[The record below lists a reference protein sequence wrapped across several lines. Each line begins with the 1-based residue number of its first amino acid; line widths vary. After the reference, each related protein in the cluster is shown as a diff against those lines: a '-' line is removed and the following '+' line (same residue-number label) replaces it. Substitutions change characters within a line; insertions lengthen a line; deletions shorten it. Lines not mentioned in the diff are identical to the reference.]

1 MAVEHRQ
8 QGQADAGGAGGLADA
23 QGQFR
28 RVGVRR
34 AVGVVV
40 YIMEFGDRGVTG
52 LEHFDVQLSG
62 DDAELIGADFSDE
75 AVHQV
80 APGPETVVGVA
91 RHFRQPG
98 HGPLEGVGVQVRHA
112 GQQWPA
118 QPFGAVCLGVGL
130 DMSQHA
136 AGVDFKTYIMGP
148 STRQQC
154 AFGKEGGH
162 GSTSSCVICIYIY
175 RRLPAR

>member
-52 LEHFDVQLSG
+52 LEHFDVQLTG
-62 DDAELIGADFSDE
+62 DDAELIGADFRDKAEHTVSPRSEERRVGNECVRTCRSRWSPTDE
-75 AVHQV
+75 RINSTASAHINKSI
-80 APGPETVVGVA
+80 
-91 RHFRQPG
+91 
-98 HGPLEGVGVQVRHA
+98 PLPHMLYMTDKHA
-112 GQQWPA
+112 
-118 QPFGAVCLGVGL
+118 
-130 DMSQHA
+130 
-136 AGVDFKTYIMGP
+136 
-148 STRQQC
+148 
-154 AFGKEGGH
+154 
-162 GSTSSCVICIYIY
+162 
-175 RRLPAR
+175 